1 MSNEIESIVI
11 QITKVVSPEIKHN
24 DTINQL
30 EMIFRKNGYYT
41 TKEYPIFK
49 MKDKPERK
57 GRIDL
62 VARKGK
68 FRVVVEYDHHRLIK
82 WKSYQ
87 KIVQIRP
94 EAAIGITGSGSMKPN
109 LERAMKYKERSKA
122 PLYVITLKDRQYEVI
137 LPA

>member
-1 MSNEIESIVI
+1 MSEIESIVR
-11 QITKVVSPEIKHN
+11 QITKVVSPEIEHN

-30 EMIFRKNGYYT
+30 EMIFRKNGFYT

-49 MKDKPERK
+49 IKDKPERS

-82 WKSYQ
+82 WKSFQ
-87 KIVQIRP
+87 KMVQIKP
-94 EAAIGITGSGSMKPN
+94 DVAIGITGSGFMKPN
-109 LERAMKYKERSKA
+109 LERAMKYKGRI
-122 PLYVITLKDRQYEVI
+122 PLYVITLKERKYEI
-137 LPA
+137 LI